1 MSLKGNEI
9 KKYLGLFFKGF
20 ASAVNFEYEK
30 LKKHITKSGKN
41 IISLSRKEI
50 DEVTQ
55 VKKKNQLPLNITPKE
70 KLDRLYD
77 NKVLRENFYRLAL
90 RSISGEVINDAGS
103 AKEYQPVLRKKYE
116 KRMLTKKSI
125 PSSHITKKINKKP
138 NEIVSQTST
147 EVDASQIASAKP
159 SASRGTTTRTPR
171 RRRVPVPPAPTKT
184 PSRGGY

>member
-1 MSLKGNEI
+1 
-9 KKYLGLFFKGF
+9 
-20 ASAVNFEYEK
+20 
-30 LKKHITKSGKN
+30 
-41 IISLSRKEI
+41 
-50 DEVTQ
+50 
-55 VKKKNQLPLNITPKE
+55 
-70 KLDRLYD
+70 LYD
-77 NKVLRENFYRLAL
+77 NKVLRENFYKLAL
-90 RSISGEVINDAGS
+90 RGISGEVTNEAGS
-103 AKEYQPVLRKKYE
+103 AREYQPVFRKKYE

-171 RRRVPVPPAPTKT
+171 RRRVPVPKAPTRT

>member
-77 NKVLRENFYRLAL
+77 NKVLRENFYKLAL
-90 RSISGEVINDAGS
+90 RNFVGEVSDNAGS
-103 AKEYQPVLRKKYE
+103 ARENQPVFRKKYE

-147 EVDASQIASAKP
+147 EVDASQIASARP
-159 SASRGTTTRTPR
+159 SVSRGTTTRTPSR
-171 RRRVPVPPAPTKT
+171 RRAPAPPSPRRTS
-184 PSRGGY
+184 SRGGY